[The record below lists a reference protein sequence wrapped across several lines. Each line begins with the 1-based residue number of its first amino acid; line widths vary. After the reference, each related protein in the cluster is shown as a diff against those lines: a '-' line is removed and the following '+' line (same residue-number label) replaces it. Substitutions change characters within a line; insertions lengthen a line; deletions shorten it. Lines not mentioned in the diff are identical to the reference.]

1 MANVVFDTLPT
12 FLAILLCFFFAVLYV
27 GSLYVWGATIKDKS
41 RDHPDVIKRRFLS
54 VASVCA
60 IAPVLLWTVA
70 SPSDKVHANTLLEWL
85 GIRFWGFIP
94 ACIVPLF
101 LTMVLFLGPLS
112 LHYLD
117 GVFSLY
123 LESKYWTNSVKNYV
137 WLRNHIV
144 APLSEEFIFRACM
157 LPVLL
162 PRLGEGWSIL
172 LCPLFFGVAHF
183 HHMIE
188 KVVHSQQDV
197 SEAFKQ
203 SLFQLGYTT
212 VFGAYS
218 AFLFLRTGHLMAPVI
233 AHAFCNHM
241 GFPSFGE
248 VMGYPSPTRHRLI
261 ALFVLG
267 LVSWLLLLYPLT
279 SPLLYSNDVYVL

>member
-1 MANVVFDTLPT
+1 MTGIIFTLPGWQ
-12 FLAILLCFFFAVLYV
+12 AILLCLFFAVLYV
-27 GSLYVWGATIKDKS
+27 GSLYIWRESTKNKS

-54 VASVCA
+54 VALVCLTV
-60 IAPVLLWTVA
+60 PLLLWMVSTKSESVQ
-70 SPSDKVHANTLLEWL
+70 ANSIFGWL
-85 GIRFWGFIP
+85 GIRFWGLVPAFIF
-94 ACIVPLF
+94 PLL
-101 LTMVLFLGPLS
+101 LTMILFLGPLS
-112 LHYLD
+112 LHYMD

-123 LESKYWTNSVKNYV
+123 LEAKYWTNSIKNYV
-137 WLRNHIV
+137 WLRNHVV
-144 APLSEEFIFRACM
+144 APLSEELIFRACM
-157 LPVLL
+157 LPLLL
-162 PRLGEGWSIL
+162 PSLGVTWSIV

-188 KVVHSQQDV
+188 KVVQGQQEV
-197 SEAFKQ
+197 AESFKQ

-248 VMGYPSPTRHRLI
+248 VMGYQQTTRHKLMG
-261 ALFVLG
+261 LFVLG
-267 LVSWLLLLYPLT
+267 LISWICVLYPFTTPWLF
-279 SPLLYSNDVYVL
+279 SNNIYVA

>member
-1 MANVVFDTLPT
+1 MAGLIFLLPAWQ
-12 FLAILLCFFFAVLYV
+12 AILLCLFFSVMYV
-27 GSLYVWGATIKDKS
+27 GSLYIWRSSTKAKS
-41 RDHPDVIKRRFLS
+41 RDHPDVIKRRFVS
-54 VASVCA
+54 VALVCFTV
-60 IAPVLLWTVA
+60 PLLLLMVA
-70 SPSDKVHANTLLEWL
+70 TKSESAQANSIFCWL
-85 GIRFWGFIP
+85 GIRFWGLIP
-94 ACIVPLF
+94 AFILPLV

-123 LESKYWTNSVKNYV
+123 LEAKYWTNSIKNFV

-157 LPVLL
+157 LPLLL
-162 PRLGEGWSIL
+162 PSLGVTWSIM

-188 KVVHSQQDV
+188 KVVQGQQEV
-197 SEAFKQ
+197 AESFKQ
-203 SLFQLGYTT
+203 SLFQLAYTT

-248 VMGYPSPTRHRLI
+248 VMGYQQTTRHKLMM
-261 ALFVLG
+261 LFILG
-267 LVSWLLLLYPLT
+267 LIGWMCLLYPFT
-279 SPLLYSNDVYVL
+279 TPWLYANSTYDA